1 MENTLSN
8 QPNSGS
14 AGGDDALSFEDG
26 IGALESLIDPSE
38 EDQSKAEDQ
47 PEDKAVEEDPEEEEA
62 ENSEVD
68 DESEDED
75 VEQDDQDQE
84 DPEENDGESLLFDD
98 SLKVEYD
105 GEETTL
111 GKLVD
116 ERVQNRVADFQRDY
130 TKKTQEVSEFN
141 NHVTQQA
148 ERVESVAN
156 QIREQ
161 RDAFLNYQAMYA
173 PQEPPAEMATTDPFA
188 YQQQKAY
195 FDEWQRDYSNFRQAA
210 QQDYEARQQEQLGR
224 QHEYVRGQ
232 TELLYQKMP
241 ELKDAQGYQAFKQEF
256 ISNHGEHYGFTAQDV
271 DNISDHRFA
280 VLVKDAMAYRD
291 IKKAAPE
298 ASKKL
303 EGKPQMLRGKSKA
316 PGKSKKVTAS
326 KRRQERLA
334 KEGSMDSAI
343 DALMDFDL

>member
-8 QPNSGS
+8 QPDSGS
-14 AGGDDALSFEDG
+14 AGGDEALSFEDG

-47 PEDKAVEEDPEEEEA
+47 PEDEAVEDEEVDD
-62 ENSEVD
+62 SEVD

-75 VEQDDQDQE
+75 VEQDDQDQD
-84 DPEENDGESLLFDD
+84 DPEVDDDGEALLFDD
-98 SLKVEYD
+98 SLKVEID

-111 GKLVD
+111 GNIVD
-116 ERVQNRVADFQRDY
+116 ERVQTRVADFQRDY

-141 NHVTQQA
+141 KHVTQQA

-195 FDEWQRDYSNFRQAA
+195 HDEWHRNYNEFRAVT
-210 QQDYEARQQEQLGR
+210 QQDYEAQQQEQLGR
-224 QHEYVRGQ
+224 QHEYVQGQ
-232 TELLYQKMP
+232 TQLLYQKMP
-241 ELKDAQGYQAFKQEF
+241 ELKGPEGYQNFKQEF
-256 ISNHGEHYGFTAQDV
+256 VRDHGEHYGFTAQDV

-280 VLVKDAMAYRD
+280 VLVKDAMAYRK
-291 IKKAAPE
+291 IKESAPAAK
-298 ASKKL
+298 KKL

-316 PGKSKKVTAS
+316 PGKNKRITAS
-326 KRRQERLA
+326 KQRQARLA